1 MPVATRQAHRMTV
14 TLTAECAPRPPENRP
29 PGAGTSSPPR
39 ALPVLPPPARPAR
52 VRVVALV
59 AARFGGLVVSD
70 RLLALVVCV
79 WVRAWVRVCRRVRM
93 EEVDVAVA
101 LGTAPWTIGGGVNA
115 RRGPGVVWGAGGIVD
130 G

>member
-1 MPVATRQAHRMTV
+1 MTV

-29 PGAGTSSPPR
+29 PGGGTSNPPR
-39 ALPVLPPPARPAR
+39 ALPALPPPARPVR

-59 AARFGGLVVSD
+59 AARVGGLVVSD
-70 RLLALVVCV
+70 RLVALVVCVWVCV
-79 WVRAWVRVCRRVRM
+79 WVRAWVRVCRRVRV
-93 EEVDVAVA
+93 EDVDVAVA

-115 RRGPGVVWGAGGIVD
+115 GRGPGVVWGAGGIVD